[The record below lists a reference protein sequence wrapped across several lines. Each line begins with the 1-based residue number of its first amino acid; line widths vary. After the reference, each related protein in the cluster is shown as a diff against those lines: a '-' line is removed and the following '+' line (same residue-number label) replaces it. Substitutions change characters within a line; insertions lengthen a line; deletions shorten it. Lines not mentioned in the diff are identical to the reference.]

1 MQYTPAN
8 CDLFLTAVYAKCTEN
23 ERRELWSSLE
33 EIHTHI
39 NGPWCIGGDFN
50 VILDPEENKGGNPH
64 RMRISFEFSSCM
76 DNCEVVDLGF
86 VGPRFTWCNNWRA
99 RKRIWKRLNR
109 VFVNDLW
116 TQPFQNNMVK
126 HLARTGLDHKPL
138 LIKCQKEPQ
147 AGVKYFKFLNFW
159 DEQPSFMN
167 LVEEGWSTQDP
178 GNPKWRLQ

>member
-8 CDLFLTAVYAKCTEN
+8 CDLFLTAVCAKCTEN

-33 EIHTHI
+33 DIHTHI

-50 VILDPEENKGGNPH
+50 VILDLDKNKGDNPY
-64 RMRISFEFSSCM
+64 RMHISFEFSNCM
-76 DNCEVVDLGF
+76 DNCEMVDLGF

-99 RKRIWKRLNR
+99 RKRIWKRLDR

-116 TQPFQNNMVK
+116 AQLFQINMVK
-126 HLARTGLDHKPL
+126 YLARTGSDHRPL

-147 AGVKYFKFLNFW
+147 AGIKYFKFLDLW
-159 DEQPSFMN
+159 AEQPSFMN
-167 LVEEGWSTQDP
+167 LVEEIWSIQVP
-178 GNPKWRLQ
+178 GNPM